1 MSLKFMAL
9 AAMGLLLA
17 AIHPAAAFDCSQ
29 NGMQA
34 EMDAYQAAQPKPGNM
49 CESAKLQIV
58 LMKRQI
64 EILDRC
70 PGSDPTG
77 DNRWQAK
84 ESIKASQ
91 NTLDTMCGN
100 N

>member
-1 MSLKFMAL
+1 MSLKCMVL
-9 AAMGLLLA
+9 AALGLLLA
-17 AIHPAAAFDCSQ
+17 ATHPAAAFDCSE

-34 EMDAYQAAQPKPGNM
+34 EMNAYQAAQPQPGNM
-49 CESAKLQIV
+49 CDSAKLQIV
-58 LMKRQI
+58 LMKKQL

-91 NTLDTMCGN
+91 NTLDTMCSN

>member
-1 MSLKFMAL
+1 MSAKCMAM
-9 AAMGLLLA
+9 AAMGVLLV
-17 AIHPAAAFDCSQ
+17 AIRPAAAFDCSE

-34 EMDAYQAAQPKPGNM
+34 EMNAYQAAQPQPGNM
-49 CESAKLQIV
+49 CDSAKLQIV
-58 LMKRQI
+58 LMKKQL

>member
-1 MSLKFMAL
+1 MSLKCMAL
-9 AAMGLLLA
+9 AAMGVLLV
-17 AIHPAAAFDCSQ
+17 AIPTAAAFDCSE

-58 LMKRQI
+58 LMKKQI
-64 EILDRC
+64 EIIDRC

>member
-1 MSLKFMAL
+1 MSAKCMAM
-9 AAMGLLLA
+9 AAMGVLLV
-17 AIHPAAAFDCSQ
+17 AIRPAAAFDCSE

-34 EMDAYQAAQPKPGNM
+34 EMNAYQAAQPQPGNM
-49 CESAKLQIV
+49 CDSAKLQIV
-58 LMKRQI
+58 LMKKQI

-91 NTLDTMCGN
+91 NTQDTMCSN

>member
-1 MSLKFMAL
+1 MSAKCMAM
-9 AAMGLLLA
+9 AAMGVLLV
-17 AIHPAAAFDCSQ
+17 AIRPAAAFDCSE

-34 EMDAYQAAQPKPGNM
+34 EMNAYQAAQPQPGNM
-49 CESAKLQIV
+49 CDSAKLQIV
-58 LMKRQI
+58 LMKKQI

-91 NTLDTMCGN
+91 NTLDTMCSN

>member
-1 MSLKFMAL
+1 MSAKCMAM
-9 AAMGLLLA
+9 AAMGVLLV
-17 AIHPAAAFDCSQ
+17 AIRPAAAFDCSE

-34 EMDAYQAAQPKPGNM
+34 EMNAYQAAQPQPGNM
-49 CESAKLQIV
+49 CDSAKLQIV
-58 LMKRQI
+58 LMKKQI
-64 EILDRC
+64 EIIDRC

>member
-1 MSLKFMAL
+1 MSLKSVAL
-9 AAMGLLLA
+9 ALGVFLA
-17 AIHPAAAFDCSQ
+17 AIRPASAFDCSE

-34 EMDAYQAAQPKPGNM
+34 EMNAYQAAQPQPGNM

-58 LMKRQI
+58 LMKKQI

-91 NTLDTMCGN
+91 NTLDTMCSN

>member
-1 MSLKFMAL
+1 MSAKCMAM
-9 AAMGLLLA
+9 AAMGVLLV
-17 AIHPAAAFDCSQ
+17 AIRPAAAFDCSE

-34 EMDAYQAAQPKPGNM
+34 EMNAYQAAQPQPGNM
-49 CESAKLQIV
+49 CDSAKLQIV
-58 LMKRQI
+58 LMKKQL

-91 NTLDTMCGN
+91 NTLDTMCSN

>member
-1 MSLKFMAL
+1 MSAKCMAM
-9 AAMGLLLA
+9 AAMGVLLV
-17 AIHPAAAFDCSQ
+17 AIRPAAAFDCSE

-34 EMDAYQAAQPKPGNM
+34 EMNAYQAAQPQPGNM
-49 CESAKLQIV
+49 CDSAKLQIV
-58 LMKRQI
+58 LMKKQI

>member
-1 MSLKFMAL
+1 MSPKFIFL
-9 AAMGLLLA
+9 AAMGLLLV
-17 AIHPAAAFDCSQ
+17 AIRPAAAFDCSE
-29 NGMQA
+29 NGMHA
-34 EMDAYQAAQPKPGNM
+34 EMNAYQAAQPKPGNM

>member
-1 MSLKFMAL
+1 MSQKFMFL
-9 AAMGLLLA
+9 AAMGLLLV
-17 AIHPAAAFDCSQ
+17 AIRPAAAFDCSE
-29 NGMQA
+29 NGMHA
-34 EMDAYQAAQPKPGNM
+34 EMNAYQAAQPKPGNM

-91 NTLDTMCGN
+91 NTLDTMCSN

>member
-1 MSLKFMAL
+1 MGRKGIGFVLL
-9 AAMGLLLA
+9 GLLLA
-17 AIHPAAAFDCSQ
+17 GGRPAAAYDCSES
-29 NGMQA
+29 GMQA
-34 EMDAYQAAQPKPGNM
+34 EMSAYQAAQPKPGNM
-49 CESAKLQIV
+49 CQSAQLQVV
-58 LMKRQI
+58 LMKKQI

-84 ESIKASQ
+84 ESIKSSQ
-91 NTLDTMCGN
+91 NTLDTMCSN

>member
-1 MSLKFMAL
+1 MAPKFMVL
-9 AAMGLLLA
+9 AAMGLLLV
-17 AIHPAAAFDCSQ
+17 AIRPAAAFDCSE

-34 EMDAYQAAQPKPGNM
+34 EMDAYQAAQPKAGNM

-58 LMKRQI
+58 LMKKQI
-64 EILDRC
+64 EIIDRC

>member
-1 MSLKFMAL
+1 MGRKGIGLVL
-9 AAMGLLLA
+9 LGLLLA
-17 AIHPAAAFDCSQ
+17 MARPAAAFDCSE

-34 EMDAYQAAQPKPGNM
+34 EMNAYQAAQPKPGNM
-49 CESAKLQIV
+49 CQSAQLQIV
-58 LMKRQI
+58 LMKKQL
-64 EILDRC
+64 EVLDRC

-77 DNRWQAK
+77 DSHFQAK

-91 NTLDTMCGN
+91 NTLDTMCSN